1 MWIKGKLEKPS
12 THEWEYSI
20 QRSAWKCSR
29 WRKEIQNATGLVVF
43 KMLEGEGGH
52 FLAPNIQYP

>member
-1 MWIKGKLEKPS
+1 MWIKGKLDNPS

-43 KMLEGEGGH
+43 KMLEGDTSST
-52 FLAPNIQYP
+52 